1 MLTTKSDDVEGRVKA
16 YKAITKGELIPPSGI
31 PETLFVLTKELQS
44 LALDVEIFDE
54 VEDDE

>member
-1 MLTTKSDDVEGRVKA
+1 MHCR
-16 YKAITKGELIPPSGI
+16 ITKIFYNKTSNSP
-31 PETLFVLTKELQS
+31 LFVLTKELQA